1 MNLWFLINK
10 KYILFLSILSIF
22 IISTFFYLKFDTFD
36 KKNLKNG
43 IKISNVDITLPK
55 FSINNEDK
63 KIFVTAKEGNFVDE
77 NKILLNKNVKFKSD
91 TFIIETDQVIFN
103 RKDQTATSKSM
114 SVFKSKNASI
124 FSEGF
129 DIYDNGKKISFIGNA
144 QLILKWDI

>member
-1 MNLWFLINK
+1 MNLLFLINK

-36 KKNLKNG
+36 KKNLKNS

-129 DIYDNGKKISFIGNA
+129 DIYDNGKKISFSGNA
-144 QLILKWDI
+144 QLILK

>member
-1 MNLWFLINK
+1 LNLLFLINK
-10 KYILFLSILSIF
+10 KYILFFSILSFF
-22 IISTFFYLKFDTFD
+22 IVGTFFYLKYDTFD
-36 KKNLKNG
+36 KKNLKNS

-77 NKILLNKNVKFKSD
+77 NKILLNKNVKLKSK

-129 DIYDNGKKISFIGNA
+129 DIYDNGKKISFSGNA
-144 QLILKWDI
+144 QLILK

>member
-1 MNLWFLINK
+1 MNLLFLINK

-129 DIYDNGKKISFIGNA
+129 DIYDNGKKISFSGNA
-144 QLILKWDI
+144 QLILK

>member
-1 MNLWFLINK
+1 MNLLFLINK

-22 IISTFFYLKFDTFD
+22 IIGTFFYLKFDTFD

-129 DIYDNGKKISFIGNA
+129 DIYDNGKK
-144 QLILKWDI
+144 

>member
-1 MNLWFLINK
+1 MNLLFLINK
-10 KYILFLSILSIF
+10 KYVLFLSILSIF

-129 DIYDNGKKISFIGNA
+129 DIYDNGKKISFSGNA
-144 QLILKWDI
+144 QLILK

>member
-1 MNLWFLINK
+1 MNSLFLINK

-22 IISTFFYLKFDTFD
+22 VIGIFFYLKFDTFD
-36 KKNLKNG
+36 KKNLKG
-43 IKISNVDITLPK
+43 SIKISNVDITLPK
-55 FSINNEDK
+55 FSINNEGK

-103 RKDQTATSKSM
+103 RKDQTATSQSM

-129 DIYDNGKKISFIGNA
+129 DIYDNGKKISFSGNA
-144 QLILKWDI
+144 QLILK

>member
-1 MNLWFLINK
+1 MNLLFLINK
-10 KYILFLSILSIF
+10 KYILFFSILSFF
-22 IISTFFYLKFDTFD
+22 IVGTFFYLKYDTFD
-36 KKNLKNG
+36 KKNLKNS

-77 NKILLNKNVKFKSD
+77 NKILLNKNVKLKSK

-129 DIYDNGKKISFIGNA
+129 DIYDNGKKISFSGNA
-144 QLILKWDI
+144 QLILK